1 MKKLIRSV
9 VKLKKAITFTV
20 IKPFLPTYEVT
31 CTNYHLIPGF
41 PVNKNQSNHRFEKG
55 ASEEAK
61 AFYQRVI
68 SADITKNM
76 APVEV
81 HLKKRGR
88 VIQKTHFGPVEEL
101 KKYKMVSLN

>member
-1 MKKLIRSV
+1 MKKLI
-9 VKLKKAITFTV
+9 KKV

-31 CTNYHLIPGF
+31 CTNYQIIPGH
-41 PVNKNQSNHRFEKG
+41 PVNRNQSNHRFEKG
-55 ASEEAK
+55 ASHEAI
-61 AFYQRVI
+61 AFYDRVV

-88 VIQKTHFGPVEEL
+88 VIKKAQYGPVEEL

>member
-1 MKKLIRSV
+1 MKKFISKIIR
-9 VKLKKAITFTV
+9 
-20 IKPFLPTYEVT
+20 PFLPTYEVT
-31 CTNYHLIPGF
+31 CTNYQLIPGF

-55 ASEEAK
+55 ASAEAI
-61 AFYQRVI
+61 AFYHRVV

-88 VIQKTHFGPVEEL
+88 VIEKTHYGPVEEL